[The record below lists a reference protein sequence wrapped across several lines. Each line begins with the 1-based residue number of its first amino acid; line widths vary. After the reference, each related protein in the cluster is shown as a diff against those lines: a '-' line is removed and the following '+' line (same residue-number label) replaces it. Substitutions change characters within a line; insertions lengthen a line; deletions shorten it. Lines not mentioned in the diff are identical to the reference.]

1 MVKAK
6 VVRVV
11 EIRIIIART
20 LSVFDEREIEKTS
33 AMLSKI
39 LPVASNVRTAT
50 SPIFVATCTDR
61 FPENVGK
68 VACFDQEI
76 IVLVVAAKKF
86 RSEPILYN
94 SLPCMACSVASVV
107 I

>member
-11 EIRIIIART
+11 EIRISIVIV
-20 LSVFDEREIEKTS
+20 SVSDEREVEKTS
-33 AMLSKI
+33 TMVSKI
-39 LPVASNVRTAT
+39 LPVASNVTT
-50 SPIFVATCTDR
+50 GPIFPIMVATCTDQ

>member
-11 EIRIIIART
+11 EIRISIVIV
-20 LSVFDEREIEKTS
+20 SVSDEREVEKTS
-33 AMLSKI
+33 TMVSKI

-50 SPIFVATCTDR
+50 SPILVATCTDR

-86 RSEPILYN
+86 RSEPILHN
-94 SLPCMACSVASVV
+94 SLPCMACSIAF
-107 I
+107 IDI